1 MSQANEYLEKLRTR
15 LTPERLEA
23 LDAVIGLE
31 LTGDAGGTYTVDAR
45 KDIGQGLLDGT
56 PDAHGLE
63 PKLSVTVSKDDF
75 VRLAKGELSATMAA
89 LTGKLKLKGD
99 MSYAMKLA
107 QIL

>member
-1 MSQANEYLEKLRTR
+1 MSEANDYLEKLRTR

-31 LTGDAGGTYTVDAR
+31 LTGETGESFTVDAR
-45 KDIGQGLLDGT
+45 KGVGQGLLEGT
-56 PDAHGLE
+56 PEAHGLE
-63 PKLSVTVSKDDF
+63 PKLLVTVSRGDF
-75 VRLAKGELSATMAA
+75 VRLARGELSATMAA
-89 LTGKLKLKGD
+89 LTGRLKLRGD

>member
-1 MSQANEYLEKLRTR
+1 MSEVNDYLEKLRTR
-15 LTPERLEA
+15 LTPERLEM

-31 LTGDAGGTYTVDAR
+31 LTGGTGGTFTLDAR
-45 KDIGQGLLDGT
+45 KGVGQGVLTGT
-56 PDAHGLE
+56 PQAHGLE
-63 PKLSVTVSKDDF
+63 PQLFVTMSHGDF
-75 VRLAKGELSATMAA
+75 VRLAKGELTAPMAA

>member
-1 MSQANEYLEKLRTR
+1 MSEASDYLQKLQSR

-31 LTGDAGGTYTVDAR
+31 LIGDAGGAYTVDAR
-45 KDIGQGLLDGT
+45 KDVGQGVLSGNPED
-56 PDAHGLE
+56 HGLE
-63 PKLSVTVSKDDF
+63 PKLSVTVSQADF

-99 MSYAMKLA
+99 MAYAMKLA